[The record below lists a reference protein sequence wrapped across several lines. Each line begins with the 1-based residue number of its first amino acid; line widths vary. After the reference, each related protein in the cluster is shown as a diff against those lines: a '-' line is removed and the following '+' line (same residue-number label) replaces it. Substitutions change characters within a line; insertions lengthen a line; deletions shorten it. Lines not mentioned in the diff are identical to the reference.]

1 MSKLDELI
9 KKYCPDGVTFIEL
22 GKVVKFLN
30 GRAYKKSELLDEG
43 KYKVLRVGNFHTN
56 DKWYYSNLELPEDK
70 YCNNGDL
77 LYTWAATIGPEI
89 WNGDK
94 VIFHY
99 HIWKL
104 IFDDKILDK
113 KFLYYFLDMDVN
125 TITQSTTK
133 STMPHVSMSSMNKR
147 IIPIPPLPVQEEIV
161 RILDSFTSLTVE
173 LQAELQARKKQYEYY
188 KEQVINMKINT
199 SIQYIPL
206 SKFAAVRDGTHTSP
220 KPTYFGKYLLTSK
233 NVKNGAITFD
243 GAYLISEDDFNAINV
258 RSKVDKWDLLFTM
271 IGTVGEVGLI
281 TEEPDFAIK
290 NVGLIK
296 TGNELDAM
304 FLKYYL
310 TSSCVRKYVEENR
323 SKGSQVFLALGKLR
337 NIPIPI
343 LKEKDKQTIIKK
355 IASLEKLCYSI
366 SDGLPAEIAA
376 RQKQYEYYRDKLLTF
391 KELS

>member
-9 KKYCPDGVTFIEL
+9 KKYCPNGVTFIEL

-43 KYKVLRVGNFHTN
+43 KYKVLRVGNFYTN

-161 RILDSFTSLTVE
+161 RILDS
-173 LQAELQARKKQYEYY
+173 
-188 KEQVINMKINT
+188 
-199 SIQYIPL
+199 
-206 SKFAAVRDGTHTSP
+206 
-220 KPTYFGKYLLTSK
+220 
-233 NVKNGAITFD
+233 
-243 GAYLISEDDFNAINV
+243 
-258 RSKVDKWDLLFTM
+258 
-271 IGTVGEVGLI
+271 
-281 TEEPDFAIK
+281 
-290 NVGLIK
+290 
-296 TGNELDAM
+296 
-304 FLKYYL
+304 
-310 TSSCVRKYVEENR
+310 
-323 SKGSQVFLALGKLR
+323 
-337 NIPIPI
+337 
-343 LKEKDKQTIIKK
+343 
-355 IASLEKLCYSI
+355 
-366 SDGLPAEIAA
+366 
-376 RQKQYEYYRDKLLTF
+376 
-391 KELS
+391 